1 MGSSRFNVESI
12 PKTEGIAYTSIIA
25 SSGTI
30 LGDLVSTVP
39 PMLYGLSITGT
50 GTRFSLPRAGMPL
63 LDVDPTDATHINLL
77 TLFGFFLFLCLLS
90 NLYTLQVLV
99 STAQSWYTAAISAH
113 KYFVD
118 FTSAYSIRPFLL
130 ATYCSYFIQMN
141 VFMNACDL

>member
-1 MGSSRFNVESI
+1 MDKESI

-77 TLFGFFLFLCLLS
+77 TLFGFFLFLYLLS
-90 NLYTLQVLV
+90 DPSALQVPV
-99 STAQSWYTAAISAH
+99 SIPQSWYTTAISAYE
-113 KYFVD
+113 YFVE
-118 FTSAYSIRPFLL
+118 FTSTQSIRPLLLTIYCTYFMEMHVFL
-130 ATYCSYFIQMN
+130 
-141 VFMNACDL
+141 